1 MAHHSTH
8 RKELA
13 FYQETTA
20 CSPPASWAVS
30 GTPVEFISLDL
41 GNVKE
46 ALLVDPTAERR
57 ILANG
62 KRKRVKGARNV
73 DWSAVF
79 KMHGTG
85 ATTATDAQVAE
96 TALSKILTW
105 CCGGVHRTYTRTVV
119 SATNAYTVVVSNAT
133 GFVPGCLVG
142 FEDTSSPSAQN
153 AGKIHFARVASIDG
167 DELTLTE
174 ALPFT
179 PASGDVAHGTI
190 TIHVD
195 EDYLEDAIRAGA
207 IRTWNWFAKLHKS
220 GTEELWQLEGCVG
233 SFALQNLSRGNL
245 PQIAVNMM
253 AANFRHG
260 GADGLTSP
268 TFGTPQGSAQLSM
281 GLDVRCSIGTYG
293 STTRG
298 GVDVNTASFEPG
310 FTRVR
315 VETGTQE
322 IHRFD
327 GMSTYSVAPGQ
338 TKFTATVLPYEDSW
352 YEGLGDGTEY
362 RISYYQPGPGG
373 SAGASAGKAWALH
386 IPRAQLVATPGRADV
401 NEVHGAALDF
411 EAMIADD
418 ATGGS
423 DEELEKSPFLIGLA

>member
-1 MAHHSTH
+1 MAHHSIH

-20 CSPPASWAVS
+20 CAPPASWAVS

-62 KRKRVKGARNV
+62 KRKRIKGVRNV

-85 ATTATDAQVAE
+85 VTTATDAQVAE

-105 CCGGVHRTYTRTVV
+105 CCGGVRRTYTREVA
-119 SATNAYTVVVSNAT
+119 SATNAYTVTVSDAT
-133 GFVPGCLVG
+133 GYVPGCLVG
-142 FEDTSSPSAQN
+142 FEDTTSPTSQN

-352 YEGLGDGTEY
+352 YEGLADGTEY

-423 DEELEKSPFLIGLA
+423 DEDLEKSPFLIGLC

>member
-13 FYQETTA
+13 FFQETTA
-20 CSPPASWAVS
+20 CEPPGSWAVS

-62 KRKRVKGARNV
+62 KRKRIKGTRNV

-105 CCGGVHRTYTRTVV
+105 CCGGVHRTYTREVA
-119 SATNAYTVVVSNAT
+119 SATNAYTVTVSDAT

-142 FEDTSSPSAQN
+142 FEDTTSPTSQN
-153 AGKIHFARVASIDG
+153 AGKIHFARIKSIDG

-245 PQIAVNMM
+245 PQIAVTMM

-315 VETGTQE
+315 VESGTQE

-327 GMSTYSVAPGQ
+327 SMSTYSVAPGQ

-352 YEGLGDGTEY
+352 YEGLADGTEY

-373 SAGASAGKAWALH
+373 SAGASAGKAFALH